1 MQPIVSVIM
10 PTYNRAH
17 LLPKAIDSVFSQ
29 TYPEIELIVVNDG
42 STDNTEEAL
51 EPYRDKI
58 TYIKKENGGCGD
70 AKNAG
75 LKVANGKYITHLDD
89 DDLMMPERIERLVD
103 FFTEN
108 PDIGL
113 CATSAYLIDVNDLV
127 IGIKSLRN
135 VPQKT
140 RLLHLLMGHVAVQS
154 NMMVPIEVFQQV
166 GEYSTVHCEDYDMWL
181 RIARRYEI
189 GAIEDPLVKY
199 RKHSNQIT
207 AFINHVP
214 VMASLKQ
221 INLSFLQTV
230 PMEEIIP
237 SLQFP
242 AVGHALI
249 GTLLSRHKLFDFAYD
264 EICRAPKDGTAQL
277 WLAMLFLYRR
287 DFDKARTSFGQVPQ
301 SHPCHEEIPRAF
313 SLIDKTEQ
321 ICAQYTAKDNN
332 SEEVI
337 QLRRE
342 LQLFNLCLF
351 DETLKMATGG
361 KVCLK
366 D

>member
-1 MQPIVSVIM
+1 M
-10 PTYNRAH
+10 PTYNRAS

-58 TYIKKENGGCGD
+58 IYIKKENGGCGD

-75 LKVANGKYITHLDD
+75 LKVAKGKYITHLDD
-89 DDLMMPERIERLVD
+89 DDLMMPERIERLVQ
-103 FFTEN
+103 FFAEHPN
-108 PDIGL
+108 NVGL
-113 CATSAYLIDVNDLV
+113 CATSAHLIDASDQV
-127 IGIKSLRN
+127 IGLKRLGK

-154 NMMVPIEVFQQV
+154 NMMTPKEVFQRV

-181 RIARRYEI
+181 RIARRYGI
-189 GAIEDPLVKY
+189 GVIEDPLVKY

-214 VMASLKQ
+214 VMASLQQ

-237 SLQFP
+237 GLQFP

-249 GTLLSRHKLFDFAYD
+249 GALFCRHKLFDAAYD
-264 EICRAPKDGTAQL
+264 SIRRAPKDGTAQL
-277 WLAMLFLYRR
+277 WLAMLFMYRQN
-287 DFDKARTSFGQVPQ
+287 FDKARTYFRQVPQ
-301 SHPCHEEIPRAF
+301 NHPSHEEIPQAF

-321 ICAQYTAKDNN
+321 ICAQKTAIDNN
-332 SEEVI
+332 SKEVI

-342 LQLFNLCLF
+342 LELFNLCLF
-351 DETLKMATGG
+351 DKTLKMATGG
-361 KVCLK
+361 KICLEY
-366 D
+366 

>member
-1 MQPIVSVIM
+1 MRPIVSVIM
-10 PTYNRAH
+10 PTYNRAN
-17 LLPKAIDSVFSQ
+17 LLPKAIDSVLSQ
-29 TYPEIELIVVNDG
+29 TYPEIELVIVNDG

-58 TYIKKENGGCGD
+58 IYIKKTNGGCGD

-75 LKVANGKYITHLDD
+75 LKAANGKYITHLDD
-89 DDLMMPERIERLVD
+89 DDLMMPERIERLVQ
-103 FFTEN
+103 FFAEH
-108 PDIGL
+108 PDVGL
-113 CATSAYLIDVNDLV
+113 CATSAYLIDVNDQV
-127 IGIKSLRN
+127 IGLKRLKK

-154 NMMVPIEVFQQV
+154 NMMTPKEVFQRV

-181 RIARRYEI
+181 RIARRYGI
-189 GAIEDPLVKY
+189 GVIEDPLVKY

-207 AFINHVP
+207 AFINHGP
-214 VMASLKQ
+214 VMASLQ
-221 INLSFLQTV
+221 RINLSFIQTV
-230 PMEEIIP
+230 PMGEIIP
-237 SLQFP
+237 CLQFP
-242 AVGHALI
+242 DIGHALI
-249 GTLLSRHKLFDFAYD
+249 GALLSRHKLFDAAYD
-264 EICRAPKDGTAQL
+264 SIRRAPKDGTAQL
-277 WLAMLFLYRR
+277 WLAMLFMYRQN
-287 DFDKARTSFGQVPQ
+287 FDKAKTYFRQVPQ
-301 SHPCHEEIPRAF
+301 NHPCHEDIPPAF

-332 SEEVI
+332 SEAVI

-351 DETLKMATGG
+351 DKTLRIATGG